1 MRVLVAALLCVAV
14 GLALGRAAT
23 AQAVSFGTDW
33 KAEAEHGG
41 YYQAIATDIYRQH
54 GLEVTVRQGGPQVNH
69 AQLLAAGRL
78 DFNLAPNSFVPLNFV
93 SENIPMVA
101 VAAIFQKD
109 PSVLIAHPDQGND
122 TLAVL
127 KGKPIMIGSD
137 TRIGSWIFLKSK
149 FGYTDDQIRPYTFSV
164 APFLAE
170 PKAVQQGYLS
180 SEPFTIESQGVKP
193 VVLLLAAGRLD
204 FDLAPNSFVP
214 LNFVSENIPMVA
226 VAAIFQK
233 DPSVL
238 IAHQGQGNDTLAV
251 LKGKP
256 IMIGSD
262 TRIGSWIFL
271 KSKFGY
277 TDDQIRPYTFS
288 VAPFL
293 AEPKAVQQGYLSSE
307 PFTIESQGV
316 EPVVLLLADA
326 GYSSYG
332 SLIQTS
338 DKLARENPD
347 LVQRFVDASIEG
359 WYSYLYGDPA
369 AGNALIKHDN
379 SEMTDA
385 LLAYGIAKIKQYGIV
400 DSGDAKT
407 NGIGAMTEVRWRD
420 FFGTM
425 SNAGVY
431 SKSLD
436 FYKAFTLQFVD
447 KKVGMKP

>member
-1 MRVLVAALLCVAV
+1 MRVLVGAVLGVAAS
-14 GLALGRAAT
+14 LAFSRAAPAAET
-23 AQAVSFGTDW
+23 VSFGTDW

-78 DFNLAPNSFVPLNFV
+78 DFNIAPNSFVPLNFV

-109 PSVLIAHPDQGND
+109 PSVLIAHPGQGND
-122 TLAVL
+122 TLAML

-193 VVLLLAAGRLD
+193 VVLLLA
-204 FDLAPNSFVP
+204 
-214 LNFVSENIPMVA
+214 
-226 VAAIFQK
+226 
-233 DPSVL
+233 
-238 IAHQGQGNDTLAV
+238 
-251 LKGKP
+251 
-256 IMIGSD
+256 
-262 TRIGSWIFL
+262 
-271 KSKFGY
+271 
-277 TDDQIRPYTFS
+277 
-288 VAPFL
+288 
-293 AEPKAVQQGYLSSE
+293 
-307 PFTIESQGV
+307 
-316 EPVVLLLADA
+316 DA

-338 DKLARENPD
+338 DKLAHENPD

-369 AGNALIKHDN
+369 AGNALIKRDN
-379 SEMTDA
+379 PEMTDA
-385 LLAYGIAKIKQYGIV
+385 LLAYGIAKIKEYGIV
-400 DSGDAKT
+400 DNGDAKT
-407 NGIGAMTEVRWRD
+407 NGIGAMTEARWRD
-420 FFGTM
+420 FFDTM
-425 SNAGVY
+425 STAGVY

-436 FYKAFTLQFVD
+436 FHKAFTLQFVD
-447 KKVGMKP
+447 KKMGMKR